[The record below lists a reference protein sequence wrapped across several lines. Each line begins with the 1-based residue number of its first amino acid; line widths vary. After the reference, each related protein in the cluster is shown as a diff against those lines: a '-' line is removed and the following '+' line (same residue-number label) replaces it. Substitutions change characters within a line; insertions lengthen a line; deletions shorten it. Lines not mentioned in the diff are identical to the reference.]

1 MRLQLVAVLGFL
13 AAGSSM
19 AAQLPDGIP
28 RDLARQRAA
37 QISDVRYQLHFTLTP
52 HAPSASG
59 HEELRFRA
67 KSPGAMLL
75 DFREGTAANL
85 AVNGVPAPARIEN
98 GHIELPANVIH
109 AGENVVTMDFTAPI

>member
-1 MRLQLVAVLGFL
+1 MRMPLAAVFGFL

-28 RDLARQRAA
+28 RDLARQRAT
-37 QISDVRYQLHFTLTP
+37 QISDIRYQLHFTLTP

-67 KSPGAMLL
+67 SFSGPVLL
-75 DFREGTAANL
+75 DFREGTAANVT
-85 AVNGVPAPARIEN
+85 VNGVSVPAKIES
-98 GHIELPANVIH
+98 GHIELPASVIH
-109 AGENVVTMDFTAPI
+109 A